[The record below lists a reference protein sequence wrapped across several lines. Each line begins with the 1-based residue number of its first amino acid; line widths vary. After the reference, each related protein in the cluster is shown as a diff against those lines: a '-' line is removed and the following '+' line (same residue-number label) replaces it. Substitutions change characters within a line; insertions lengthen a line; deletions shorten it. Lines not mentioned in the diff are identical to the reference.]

1 MELAEI
7 YIHKSMEQTMNLE
20 INHVYMDK
28 GPNNI
33 KLWKDSLSECWEN

>member
-7 YIHKSMEQTMNLE
+7 QIHKSMEQTMNLE
-20 INHVYMDK
+20 INHAYVEK

-33 KLWKDSLSECWEN
+33 NL